1 MEKKRVL
8 HTRLCDMLGIE
19 YPIVL
24 AGMFYACGPSL
35 VAAVSNAGGLGVL
48 GATVLT
54 PEELRDWIRRTRS
67 LTDKPFGVDLLLP
80 TLPEA
85 PISIKSLDDLK
96 VFLPKE
102 HVDFVDGLR
111 KELGLPQ
118 VELGQREGFTPD
130 VLKKQVEVIMEEKV
144 AVFASGLGTP
154 GWLVADAHSQGMKV
168 IGLAGNVRNARR
180 QAEAGV
186 DIIVA
191 QGHEAGGHTGRIGT
205 MALVPLVVDAV
216 APIPVLAAGGIGDG
230 RGVVA
235 ALAMGAVGAWVGTR
249 FVATKEAGVEFSEIG
264 LATDWSNENW
274 KQKIVQATEEDTKV
288 SRIYTGKTARQISNK
303 FIDTWEKSG
312 MSTLPMPLQSILIAD
327 LEAGLR
333 EARMADYASGYG
345 GQVAGMIKEIKSA
358 REVFDEILDGAI
370 DILKRLPSEVSV
382 GG

>member
-8 HTRLCDMLGIE
+8 HTKLCDMLGIE

-54 PEELRDWIRRTRS
+54 PEELRDWIRRTKS

-130 VLKKQVEVIMEEKV
+130 VLRKQVEVILEEKV
-144 AVFASGLGTP
+144 AVFASGLGAP
-154 GWLVADAHSQGMKV
+154 GWLVADAHAQGMKV

-186 DIIVA
+186 DVIVA

-249 FVATKEAGVEFSEIG
+249 FVATKEAGVEFAEVG

-274 KQKIVQATEEDTKV
+274 KQKILQATEEDTKV
-288 SRIYTGKTARQISNK
+288 SRVYTGKTARQISNK

-345 GQVAGMIKEIKSA
+345 GQVAGMIREIKSA

-370 DILKRLPSEVSV
+370 DILKRLPGEVSV